1 MSPLIRQRIDLD
13 AEGPTIHGQ
22 WAGDP
27 IWLRTEHW
35 TAFWEY
41 MVRDLIEICL
51 ALIEP
56 SQPAARNEGMLSLSQ
71 TMLLRC
77 DA

>member
-1 MSPLIRQRIDLD
+1 MTLSKIDLD
-13 AEGPTIHGQ
+13 ADGPTIHDQ
-22 WAGDP
+22 WASDP
-27 IWLRTEHW
+27 IWLRNEHW

-41 MVRDLIEICL
+41 MVRDLIDICL

-56 SQPAARNEGMLSLSQ
+56 SQPAARNECMLSRSQ